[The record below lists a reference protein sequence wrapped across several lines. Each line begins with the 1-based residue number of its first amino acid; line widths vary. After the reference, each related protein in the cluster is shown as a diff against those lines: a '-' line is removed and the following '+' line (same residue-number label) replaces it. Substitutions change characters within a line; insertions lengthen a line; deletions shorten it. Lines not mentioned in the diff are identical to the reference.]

1 MKKKHLRIVIEVLF
15 IILVILWMANI
26 IDKRINLILYEPDEA
41 AWIYSGYYFN
51 LYFLKFDLFHKDW
64 TDYDAYDHPPLVK
77 YIVGGALFLKGH
89 VFDSLEAK
97 KMWHSI
103 PMNKYA
109 SNYGLLISKIPNNA
123 LPFIRFVIFIFA
135 FLSVLLFYIFVRSF
149 YGMLPAI
156 VSTSLLM
163 TNFIFIELSTQIL
176 ADPVLLFFF
185 IFFVLLCAL
194 YLKSGNNIFIFFCFV
209 LSSFAFL
216 TKLNGLILI
225 FVLFFVILVKNR
237 FRISNY
243 NFKILFF
250 GFITFLLMTILLNP
264 FFINSGIH
272 GIVKMVEHRVSHI
285 HFQQETFKSGALL
298 SMGERFQAEI
308 GTIFFKFSL
317 LNKLIGFPFELIL
330 FLLGI
335 YYSVRKRDIILLI
348 ILVFFILPT
357 ISILPLNWKRYYY
370 TVIPFIY
377 IIAGVSLN
385 IFKEL
390 KKGGKKYKFY

>member
-1 MKKKHLRIVIEVLF
+1 MKKKHLRIVVEVLF
-15 IILVILWMANI
+15 IIFVILWMTNI
-26 IDKRINLILYEPDEA
+26 IDKRINLLLYEPDEA

-77 YIVGGALFLKGH
+77 YIVGGTLFLKGH

-163 TNFIFIELSTQIL
+163 TNLIFIEFSTQIL

-216 TKLNGLILI
+216 TKPNGLILI

-317 LNKLIGFPFELIL
+317 FNKIIGFPFELIL

-357 ISILPLNWKRYYY
+357 ISILPLNWERYYY

-390 KKGGKKYKFY
+390 KKGDKI